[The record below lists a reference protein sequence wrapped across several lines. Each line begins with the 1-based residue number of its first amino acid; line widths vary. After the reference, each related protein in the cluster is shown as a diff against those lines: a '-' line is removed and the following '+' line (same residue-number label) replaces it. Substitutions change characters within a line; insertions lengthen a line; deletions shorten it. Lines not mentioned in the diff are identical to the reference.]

1 MVARTFATI
10 GPSDLDA
17 LHAASARMVG
27 IMVASLSA
35 TSQHAVIVA
44 REYRIPTVLMT
55 RDTTNVISDR

>member
-1 MVARTFATI
+1 
-10 GPSDLDA
+10 
-17 LHAASARMVG
+17 MVG

-55 RDTTNVISDR
+55 RDATNVISDGQPIAVNGDRSIVKLDT